1 LGTLPVFSRI
11 IGAAMNIFRNRPQF
25 IGGLVC
31 LGLLPI
37 TIMLGRRDRD
47 LMVGLTVSAL
57 YTTVVLP
64 DGSRAVLSRGSK
76 LRYRRD
82 FPVRR
87 TLWVFG
93 QGTFQVVPGTEFT
106 VWTET
111 ALAKTSGG
119 RFSVT
124 AASRQSTIV
133 IVRTGS
139 VTLRALNED
148 NDPAYPSVVAVAG
161 QRAIAARTVG
171 ARLAP

>member
-1 LGTLPVFSRI
+1 MHF
-11 IGAAMNIFRNRPQF
+11 FRNHPQL

-31 LGLLPI
+31 LSLLPI
-37 TIMLGRRDRD
+37 TIVLGRRDRD
-47 LMVGLTVSAL
+47 PMVGITVSAL

-76 LRYRRD
+76 IRYRRD

-93 QGTFQVVPGTEFT
+93 QGTFQVVPGPEFT

-111 ALAKTSGG
+111 AIAKTSGG

-124 AASRQSTIV
+124 AAGRASTTV
-133 IVRTGS
+133 LVRRGS
-139 VTLRALNED
+139 VRLRALNED
-148 NDPAYPSVVAVAG
+148 NDPAYPSVLAVAG
-161 QRAIAARTVG
+161 QRATAERTVG
-171 ARLAP
+171 ARLTPP